1 MTASYSLTEQL
12 AKHLQKPVADATRMR
27 ARLHLLDWLA
37 CVAGALRS
45 DVAASLRTADVRDA
59 AWLGNVLEMDD
70 VHRAALLHPGPAVW
84 PAALDTAY
92 EVSARMDEMLDAA
105 IWGYEAMIAVG
116 ATFDAHHY
124 AHFHNTATAGVF
136 GAAACAGSLYD
147 LTEEELVWAFGNAGS
162 TAGGLWQMR
171 HENIM
176 TKQWHLGQVRG
187 DGTFAALMAK
197 AGVSGPRSI
206 LEGPQGLYAATCR
219 EPKPM
224 TFPNKWRIH
233 EVSFKP
239 WAACRHAHPVI
250 DCILELKEHGSIAGP
265 ITVETYADAI
275 TFCDRKQPETE
286 VQAKFSL
293 QHAVAVAA
301 LSDPGDPANYTVEA
315 IARPD
320 FAALR
325 DQVKVCECTD
335 ISARFPEHFGARV
348 TVGGRTIE
356 LIDTRGDPERP
367 LSEDG
372 LHAKV
377 HSLFK
382 WGGLNWAEANKII
395 ALCLEGDDP
404 DAIYEILDG
413 WLT

>member
-1 MTASYSLTEQL
+1 MSEPYSLTEQL
-12 AKHLQKPVADATRMR
+12 AKHLRRPVDDDTRKR

-37 CVAGALRS
+37 CVAGALKS
-45 DVAASLRTADVRDA
+45 DVAKALKKADVRDA

-92 EVSARMDEMLDAA
+92 EVDASMDDMLDAA
-105 IWGYEAMIAVG
+105 VRGYEAMIAIG

-136 GAAACAGSLYD
+136 GSAACAGTLYD
-147 LTEEELVWAFGNAGS
+147 LTEEELVWAMGNAGS

-171 HENIM
+171 HENVM

-187 DGTFAALMAK
+187 DGSFAALMAK
-197 AGVSGPRSI
+197 AGVSGPRHI

-219 EPKPM
+219 EPKAM
-224 TFPNKWRIH
+224 QFPDRWRIH
-233 EVSFKP
+233 DVSFKP

-250 DCILELKEHGSIAGP
+250 DCVLELKAQGALSGL
-265 ITVETYADAI
+265 ITVETYRDAI
-275 TFCDRKQPETE
+275 TFCDRRNPETE
-286 VQAKFSL
+286 GQAKFSV

-301 LSDPGDPANYTVEA
+301 LSDPGDPANYTLAA

-320 FAALR
+320 FVAVR
-325 DQVKVCECTD
+325 SQVTVRESD
-335 ISARFPEHFGARV
+335 EISARFPDHFGARV
-348 TVGGRTIE
+348 TCAGGSVD

-367 LSEDG
+367 LSEEG
-372 LHAKV
+372 LFAKV

-395 ALCLEGDDP
+395 ALCLESHDP
-404 DAIYEILDG
+404 DAIYDMVDD